1 MTIRR
6 LTPEET
12 RAIFGQGLIIFD
24 QQLIKAYRRQNE
36 EKKRREQEQKQQQNL
51 GEKGDKNELHS

>member
-12 RAIFGQGLIIFD
+12 RAILCQGLIIFD
-24 QQLIKAYRRQNE
+24 QQLIKAYRQQHE
-36 EKKRREQEQKQQQNL
+36 KKKRREQEQRQQQNP
-51 GEKGDKNELHS
+51 GEKGDKNELNS